1 MERRVL
7 IIENADAGSPEFM
20 DALLKPM
27 EDRRALTTLILL
39 ASDLEGVRKAGQS
52 RCTVHRLRRLTDGE
66 MTTLCFRSFR
76 HFRIRCE
83 GEVALK
89 GLVAC
94 CKGLPGRLLEACQSL
109 GVDAC
114 ADAATVKKIA
124 DADWTHGIVRYWSAI
139 FGQSEPREDQLGL
152 PAGTSGSLQVARSRT
167 VIFELM
173 KIIGLAQQRV
183 STVGPLLSDEGDQMQ
198 RLVGLLRVRSNE
210 RGIPVSKLIEAL
222 SELYLREDYDDL
234 AGFQWLGLQA
244 RRLVAGPAPEGVSP
258 T

>member
-1 MERRVL
+1 
-7 IIENADAGSPEFM
+7 
-20 DALLKPM
+20 
-27 EDRRALTTLILL
+27 
-39 ASDLEGVRKAGQS
+39 
-52 RCTVHRLRRLTDGE
+52 
-66 MTTLCFRSFR
+66 
-76 HFRIRCE
+76 
-83 GEVALK
+83 
-89 GLVAC
+89 
-94 CKGLPGRLLEACQSL
+94 
-109 GVDAC
+109 
-114 ADAATVKKIA
+114 
-124 DADWTHGIVRYWSAI
+124 
-139 FGQSEPREDQLGL
+139 
-152 PAGTSGSLQVARSRT
+152 